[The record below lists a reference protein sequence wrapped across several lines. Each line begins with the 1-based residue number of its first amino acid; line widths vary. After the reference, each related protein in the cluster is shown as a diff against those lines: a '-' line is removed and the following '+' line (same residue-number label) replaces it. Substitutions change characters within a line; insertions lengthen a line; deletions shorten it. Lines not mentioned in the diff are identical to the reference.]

1 MLMCVRSYGKED
13 GRGFLDISLLESKEW
28 KLVFEIR
35 IFFFNLTS
43 KSSLHL
49 SGSRR

>member
-1 MLMCVRSYGKED
+1 MCVRSYGKED

-35 IFFFNLTS
+35 IFFNLTS

-49 SGSRR
+49 SGSLRR